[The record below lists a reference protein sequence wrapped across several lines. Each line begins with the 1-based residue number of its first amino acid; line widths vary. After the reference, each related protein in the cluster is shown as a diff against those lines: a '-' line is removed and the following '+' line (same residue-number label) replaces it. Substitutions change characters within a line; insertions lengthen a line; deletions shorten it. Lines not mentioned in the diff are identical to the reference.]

1 MDATT
6 HDVHTKKLNRMKT
19 QHLKTIQEIISNH
32 FSETASV
39 FYKSVV
45 LGHKKR
51 NKHSNN
57 LQCQR
62 CSGDNWIR
70 VKPKRKFRWKDYAD
84 GKSRSNKVISTC
96 KVCGFQK
103 SDKLFT
109 DTKLRAKRMI
119 SKKKIIDQET
129 NSQNVFGANQSNKIE
144 EDNEKIGNKNNKKD
158 DESRTFLENEG
169 KEKVE
174 KDKIIINE
182 ENKTKKK
189 MTKSE
194 KRRIRREKLKKPI
207 AGGPVNEKT
216 IKRIQKTLNKI
227 DKKQFAKM
235 NHGKEKIKSD
245 LINFLKSCNGL

>member
-6 HDVHTKKLNRMKT
+6 HDVHTKKLNRMKAE
-19 QHLKTIQEIISNH
+19 HLKKIQEIISH
-32 FSETASV
+32 DLSETASV

-45 LGHKKR
+45 LGHKKG
-51 NKHSNN
+51 NKHGNN
-57 LQCQR
+57 FKCQK

-70 VKPKRKFRWKDYAD
+70 VKPKRKFRWKDYAN

-109 DTKLRAKRMI
+109 DTKLRAKRVI
-119 SKKKIIDQET
+119 SKKKIIDQKT
-129 NSQNVFGANQSNKIE
+129 NSQNVFVANQSNKIE

-158 DESRTFLENEG
+158 DESRSFLENEG
-169 KEKVE
+169 

-207 AGGPVNEKT
+207 AGGQVNEKT

>member
-6 HDVHTKKLNRMKT
+6 HDVHTKKLNRMKAE
-19 QHLKTIQEIISNH
+19 HLKKIQEIISH
-32 FSETASV
+32 DLSETASV

-45 LGHKKR
+45 LGHKKG
-51 NKHSNN
+51 NKHGNN
-57 LQCQR
+57 FKCQK

-70 VKPKRKFRWKDYAD
+70 VKPKRKFRWKDYAN
-84 GKSRSNKVISTC
+84 GKLRSNKVIFTC

-109 DTKLRAKRMI
+109 DTKLRAKRVI
-119 SKKKIIDQET
+119 SKKKIIDQKT
-129 NSQNVFGANQSNKIE
+129 NSQNVFVANQSNKIE

-158 DESRTFLENEG
+158 DESRSFLENEG
-169 KEKVE
+169 

-207 AGGPVNEKT
+207 AGGQVNEKT

>member
-1 MDATT
+1 MDPTT
-6 HDVHTKKLNRMKT
+6 HDIHTKKLNRMKT
-19 QHLKTIQEIISNH
+19 QHLKTIQQIICH
-32 FSETASV
+32 DLSETASV

-45 LGHKKR
+45 LGHKKS
-51 NKHSNN
+51 NQHNNN
-57 LQCQR
+57 LQCQK
-62 CSGDNWIR
+62 CSGDNCIR

-84 GKSRSNKVISTC
+84 GKSRSNKVIFTC

-109 DTKLRAKRMI
+109 DTKLRAKRVI

-129 NSQNVFGANQSNKIE
+129 NSQNACGANQSNQIE
-144 EDNEKIGNKNNKKD
+144 EDNEKIGNKKD
-158 DESRTFLENEG
+158 DESRTFFENEG

-235 NHGKEKIKSD
+235 NNGKEKIKSD